1 MLHSSDVKFQ
11 NDSLNLNVSPKGT
24 FKTTS
29 NIEFSTQLRRIM
41 SQGTAAMSNA
51 ASAAAPMVPGA
62 SVVSAVLS
70 NAAGNLNAPDNG
82 LNNGGLGNLN
92 QNSNSLMNFE
102 QMQKNMMSMNM
113 QMISVQREF
122 QQMSEQYTMVS
133 NVLKTKHDAE
143 KNAISNIR

>member
-1 MLHSSDVKFQ
+1 MLHSSGVKFQ
-11 NDSLNLNVSPKGT
+11 NDSLNLNVGSKGT

-29 NIEFSTQLRRIM
+29 NIDFATQLRRVM

-51 ASAAAPMVPGA
+51 ASAAAPLVPGA

-70 NAAGNLNAPDNG
+70 NASGSLIGPDNG
-82 LNNGGLGNLN
+82 SVN
-92 QNSNSLMNFE
+92 QNPNSLMNFE
-102 QMQKNMMSMNM
+102 QMQKNMMTMNM

-143 KNAISNIR
+143 KNAIGNIR